1 MSIWP
6 TQRWCTSQAAVW
18 WVVRES
24 VDWILFYASNFVW
37 TSIDIITHEKWW
49 ILNLNTLKKQN
60 MTSNWGSRIYL
71 ERKIKVSH
79 TLVLFLIY
87 KTLATLNVYYCF
99 KSSLEPNSA
108 TSWSSYWEMFLFM
121 MSMQG
126 PSKRSKAWMSI
137 TGRKKRHFDSCHRH
151 FRIFAF
157 YMVRVSGCCII
168 LPTVMFGKSTFSQIS
183 NHHTLK
189 THCFHRHRVVSI

>member
-1 MSIWP
+1 MVMSIWP

-137 TGRKKRHFDSCHRH
+137 TGRKKRHIFIHVTDIFVFLRFTWYMCQAAASFFPQSCLEK
-151 FRIFAF
+151 
-157 YMVRVSGCCII
+157 VR
-168 LPTVMFGKSTFSQIS
+168 
-183 NHHTLK
+183 
-189 THCFHRHRVVSI
+189 FHRSQTITHWKLTVSTGIE